1 MEIRGRRIVVF
12 DDKSRQLDRFGILFL
27 LIAASI
33 VMLSLVDLYEP
44 VDDLLAECVSIGAS
58 VLVGATLL
66 LASRASGLAKHWQ
79 YIVDV
84 VVVLS
89 VLALAAAT
97 LFSTA
102 TALDPDGTIAAP
114 VLITILA
121 AVTPAVIVHRL
132 VQHRHIVRGTMFGA
146 ISAYL
151 LLPIAFFY
159 MFIAV
164 NAFQTEPFFGVEQ
177 PTQIYM
183 YFSLASLTT
192 IGYGDYTAHSDLG
205 RLLCTSE
212 AMIGQIYLVA
222 FVAMLVG
229 LFAAQWR
236 ETRAGDRP

>member
-1 MEIRGRRIVVF
+1 MGFKGRRLVLF

-27 LIAASI
+27 LVVASI
-33 VMLSLVDLYEP
+33 IILSLVDLHQP
-44 VDDLLAECVSIGAS
+44 IDNLPAELISIGAS

-66 LASRASGLAKHWQ
+66 LAARASGLARRWQ
-79 YIVDV
+79 LVVDV
-84 VVVLS
+84 IVVVS
-89 VLALAAAT
+89 VLALALAT
-97 LFSTA
+97 LLST
-102 TALDPDGTIAAP
+102 TPTLDSDGRVGAP
-114 VLITILA
+114 LLITVLA
-121 AVTPAVIVHRL
+121 VLAPALIVRRL
-132 VQHRHIVRGTMFGA
+132 VQHRHISRGTMFGA

-159 MFIAV
+159 MFNTV
-164 NAFQTEPFFGVEQ
+164 NSLQATPFFGVQE

-192 IGYGDYTAHSDLG
+192 IGYGDFTAHSDLG
-205 RLLCTSE
+205 RLLCTGE

-236 ETRAGDRP
+236 ETRAGQQP